1 MASDLQLRRTPTS
14 IDNSVPI
21 IFWEATDLV
30 AGLSVLGMGMIL
42 KLFFL
47 GVVGCVV
54 TLIVATKLRQ
64 GAKRGAAQ
72 HWLWFMG
79 AHIDRSLDRFGLRA
93 EQNDF
98 IH

>member
-1 MASDLQLRRTPTS
+1 MENDRALRKTPTS
-14 IDNSVPI
+14 IDNEVPI
-21 IFWEATDLV
+21 LFWAPTDLI

-42 KLFFL
+42 KMFLL

-54 TLIVATKLRQ
+54 TLVVATKLRQ

-79 AHIDRSLDRFGLRA
+79 ARIDRSLERTNLRA

-98 IH
+98 IN